1 MTTERKQSV
10 FIAFL
15 VAIVVATVW
24 GAIVQT
30 QYNLA
35 GISSIGAV
43 VEPGVRTRATID
55 DVFSG
60 FSPTYAGYVVAPA
73 LLVAF
78 AVAAWI
84 SRNRQSSRRVWFAVG
99 GGLAILLAIP
109 LVNYLAP
116 VALLIGATRA
126 PSCTLLMALGGA
138 VAGFLFAAMTG
149 PRRDRASRELPGVEP
164 STAP

>member
-1 MTTERKQSV
+1 MTERKQSIV
-10 FIAFL
+10 VAFL
-15 VAIVVATVW
+15 VAVILTTVW
-24 GAIVQT
+24 GSVVQT

-35 GISSIGAV
+35 GIASIGAPV
-43 VEPGVRTRATID
+43 SPDLRMRATIA

-78 AVAAWI
+78 AVASWVA
-84 SRNRQSSRRVWFAVG
+84 SPKQASRRIWFALG

-116 VALLIGATRA
+116 VALLFGATRDA
-126 PSCTLLMALGGA
+126 TCTVLMALGGSA
-138 VAGFLFAAMTG
+138 AGFLFAAMTG
-149 PRRDRASRELPGVEP
+149 RHREPAGREPIGVEP
-164 STAP
+164 STAH